1 MEGIF
6 GFCRMPEDWQKVCWS
21 SVRER
26 GRSQLFLVDDV
37 LEFELVVDFSRS
49 KPQTAQFDD
58 SGPDGVL
65 VVAMR
70 ALVIEIID
78 AEDRGSDGDE
88 KNVCGVR
95 VDDLR
100 KK

>member
-1 MEGIF
+1 M
-6 GFCRMPEDWQKVCWS
+6 
-21 SVRER
+21 
-26 GRSQLFLVDDV
+26 FLVDDV